1 MARVTTDD
9 RAGAVDDV
17 ARPVGEPGVPGQEG
31 RLASAGEEAQVLRL
45 GLGGD
50 GSPAS
55 AASSRTCGLV
65 RSPSGKR
72 SRASV
77 EGVTAAS
84 MYVWSLAGSAAARRS
99 PSSVTRA

>member
-1 MARVTTDD
+1 MSPARSGSPAC
-9 RAGAVDDV
+9 RARNAALPVP
-17 ARPVGEPGVPGQEG
+17 ARKH
-31 RLASAGEEAQVLRL
+31 RSCDSALEAT
-45 GLGGD
+45 

-77 EGVTAAS
+77 AGVTAAS
-84 MYVWSLAGSAAARRS
+84 MYVWSLAGSAAARSS